1 MTKQLEPVTFT
12 PDSLREITA
21 AHDKAVQ
28 EGRESFT
35 YRGRQYSVRYT
46 VYLIDMLRQQWGM
59 KGRGREAA

>member
-1 MTKQLEPVTFT
+1 MKQTEPVTFT

-21 AHDKAVQ
+21 LHDAAVQ
-28 EGRESFT
+28 EGRESFM